1 MRSDNCVGLLPVSS
15 LDNAERYYRMKLSI
29 VTKVLSFSTILFGL
43 AFANTAIA
51 GEPETVSSLLF
62 DKPYLTSVK
71 PDTTLVYD
79 FKRISSDEK
88 KYGQALSDTIRLDV
102 LKDEKDS
109 TKRTAHLHI
118 YSGPQARNIGP
129 IPQTSG
135 NPAIMILLEQD
146 TYDFKRHLG
155 GIPAYFRNK
164 IRKAMRDDA
173 KIEQI
178 RIKHDGHE
186 VSGHKI
192 TLVPFKNDPNMQRVP
207 EYQNTIYEFIVS
219 DEVPGGIVSISST
232 IPGSQPDADV
242 LRKQYMAFKS
252 QVAK

>member
-1 MRSDNCVGLLPVSS
+1 MRSDNCAGLLPVFSA
-15 LDNAERYYRMKLSI
+15 DAPERCYEMKSSI
-29 VTKVLSFSTILFGL
+29 VTKVLSVITILSGVAL
-43 AFANTAIA
+43 ANAAVA

-62 DKPYLTSVK
+62 DKPYLTSIK

-88 KYGQALSDTIRLDV
+88 KYGRDLSDTIRLDV

-109 TKRTAHLHI
+109 SKRTAHLHI
-118 YSGPQARNIGP
+118 YTGPRARNIGP

-164 IRKAMRDDA
+164 IRKAMREDA
-173 KIEQI
+173 MIEPTSIQ
-178 RIKHDGHE
+178 HDGRD

-192 TLVPFKNDPNMQRVP
+192 TLVPFKGDPNMQRVP
-207 EYQNTIYEFIVS
+207 EYQNTVYEFIVS

-232 IPGSQPDADV
+232 IPGSEPGSDV
-242 LRKQYMAFKS
+242 LRKQYMSFKS
-252 QVAK
+252 QEAK